1 MAAATDHIVKDL
13 SLADWGRK
21 EIRWPRTRCPA

>member
-1 MAAATDHIVKDL
+1 MAAATDYIVKDL

-21 EIRWPRTRCPA
+21 EIAMAETRCPA